1 MSKPIASPSITPQ
14 LFHALEHVLEEAQN
28 SAEGELR
35 YACDREVAEAAART
49 LRHCAA
55 VRFFV
60 ELHAARIAGE
70 LRPDFVYGG

>member
-14 LFHALEHVLEEAQN
+14 LLHALEHVLEEAQT
-28 SAEGELR
+28 SAEGELH

-49 LRHCAA
+49 LRHCSA

-60 ELHAARIAGE
+60 ELHAAGIAGE
-70 LRPDFVYGG
+70 LGTDFVYGG